1 MKLDILAIATHPDD
15 VELGC
20 AGTLLAQMA
29 LGKKVG
35 ILDLTRGELGTRGT
49 PEGRLRE
56 AENAAKILGIEIR
69 DNAGLADGFFKNDE
83 AHQLAIIPYIRKYQP
98 DIVLANAI
106 RDRHP
111 DHGRGAELIYESCFY
126 SGLRMIET
134 KDESGNIQEVWRPKN
149 VFHFIQDRYIEPDF
163 VVDITPFYDTKIEAM
178 LAFET
183 QFFVPKENRID
194 DSEPQ
199 SYISSPEFLDF
210 IRARAEEMG
219 HAIGVKYGEGFTS
232 QRQLGVKDLSV
243 FC

>member
-1 MKLDILAIATHPDD
+1 MKLDILAIAAHPDD

-49 PEGRLRE
+49 PEGRIAE
-56 AENAAKILGIEIR
+56 AAEAAGILGITVR
-69 DNAGLADGFFKNDE
+69 DNAGFADGFFQNDE
-83 AHQLAIIPYIRKYQP
+83 NHQRAIISYIRKYQP
-98 DIVLANAI
+98 EIVLANAFS
-106 RDRHP
+106 DRHP
-111 DHGRGAELIYESCFY
+111 DHGRASELIHESCFY

-134 KDESGNIQEVWRPKN
+134 RDESGNLQAAWRPKN
-149 VFHFIQDRYIEPDF
+149 VFHFIQDRYIQPDF
-163 VVDITPFYDTKIEAM
+163 VVDITSHWEKKVEAM
-178 LAFET
+178 LAFKS
-183 QFFVPKENRID
+183 QFYIPDVTGNS
-194 DSEPQ
+194 SEPQ

-210 IRARAEEMG
+210 IWARAVEMG

-232 QRQLGVKDLSV
+232 KRQLGVRDLSV

>member
-1 MKLDILAIATHPDD
+1 MKLDILAIASHPDD

-49 PEGRLRE
+49 PEGRVSE
-56 AENAAKILGIEIR
+56 AADAARILGVAVR
-69 DNAGLADGFFKNDE
+69 DNAGLADGFFQNDE
-83 AHQLAIIPYIRKYQP
+83 IHKRSIIAYIRHYQP
-98 DIVLANAI
+98 DIVLANAFS
-106 RDRHP
+106 DRHP
-111 DHGRGAELIYESCFY
+111 DHGRASELIAESCFY
-126 SGLRMIET
+126 AGLRMIET
-134 KDESGNIQEVWRPKN
+134 LDEAGKPQESWRPKN
-149 VFHFIQDRYIEPDF
+149 VFHFIQDRYIKPDF
-163 VVDITPFYDTKIEAM
+163 VVDVTPHWDKKVEAI
-178 LAFET
+178 LAFKS
-183 QFFVPKENRID
+183 QFFVPEAQGD

-232 QRQLGVKDLSV
+232 KRQLGVSDLSV

>member
-1 MKLDILAIATHPDD
+1 MKLDILAIAAHPDD

-49 PEGRLRE
+49 PEGRLAE
-56 AENAAKILGIEIR
+56 ADAAALVLGVAVRENAQLP
-69 DNAGLADGFFKNDE
+69 DGFFRNDE
-83 AHQLAIIPYIRKYQP
+83 AHQRQIIPYIRRYQP
-98 DIVLANAI
+98 DIVLANAFS
-106 RDRHP
+106 DRHP
-111 DHGRGAELIYESCFY
+111 DHGRASELIAESCFY

-134 KDESGNIQEVWRPKN
+134 RDEADNPQEAWRPRN
-149 VFHFIQDRYIEPDF
+149 VFHFIQDRYLQPDF
-163 VVDITPFYDTKIEAM
+163 VVDITPHWEKKVEAM
-178 LAFET
+178 LAFKS
-183 QFFVPKENRID
+183 QFFVPDISPE

-219 HAIGVKYGEGFTS
+219 HAIGVKYGEGFTTK
-232 QRQLGVKDLSV
+232 RQLGVRDLSM